1 MRSPASRAFPRENTH
16 TLSHTERPTIEPSLK
31 NKSPSRRHSRCPA
44 PCRHVPFDTRSLRV
58 QLALNQHALVLAPR
72 VRHGARPR
80 RQEPMRA
87 CCPHTL
93 SAPLPLCPC
102 TACASDKKERLR
114 VRLYPHALS
123 LLPFAPRASRHHSRN
138 PTRAARAPTL
148 PRNPEARRPPAPSD
162 RLLCGRSTICSST
175 SATASSP
182 SKSARTSTTS
192 TSGPRRASSR
202 APAMGTA
209 SAATTRPATTSEHRP
224 AKPTPPRPPPPAPS
238 ALTGPRHPSRA
249 GATVRSPRTS
259 APTACGPRRAR
270 GASGPSRT
278 DPRAATT

>member
-1 MRSPASRAFPRENTH
+1 M
-16 TLSHTERPTIEPSLK
+16 LSFSLLVSGMAPVPGDK
-31 NKSPSRRHSRCPA
+31 NKC
-44 PCRHVPFDTRSLRV
+44 
-58 QLALNQHALVLAPR
+58 
-72 VRHGARPR
+72 VRAAHI
-80 RQEPMRA
+80 
-87 CCPHTL
+87 L
-93 SAPLPLCPC
+93 SLPLCPSALARHAPATRKNVC
-102 TACASDKKERLR
+102 ACVSA
-114 VRLYPHALS
+114 HMHS
-123 LLPFAPRASRHHSRN
+123 LCSPSPRARRDTTLAT
-138 PTRAARAPTL
+138 PRAPPALPLCPATLKRAAR
-148 PRNPEARRPPAPSD
+148 PPD